1 MSMFIR
7 GNDDGNAVLT
17 SLVLIIILSTLFV
30 TFVPRITATKSFYSE
45 YKTRILHEI
54 SQQNREVIEH
64 YDLH

>member
-30 TFVPRITATKSFYSE
+30 TFVPRITATKNFYSE

-54 SQQNREVIEH
+54 SQQNREVLER